1 MAIKMLAK
9 ASAHRLGQIAKRL
22 LMPIAACAALAL
34 CGPSRAAEK
43 IGIVFMHGEAGA
55 PGRVIVG
62 LTDALE
68 KAGYLVARPDMCW
81 SARRSYEAR
90 FTDCLSTV
98 DGAFVRLTNLGA
110 TAIVVGGFGL
120 GGNAAIAYGARH
132 PGLLGVIAVAPGHD
146 AGKIAT
152 RPDIA
157 DSIARARDLVA
168 AGKGDDQGDFADVN
182 IGPSGPYSAEIA
194 TTPAI
199 YLSFFGPDS
208 SANISDNVAKL
219 GAPLLWVAES
229 DDSGEDA
236 GQKDIF
242 ARAPANSLNRLV
254 TVGGGR
260 LGAPSAA
267 EGDVLAWLKEL
278 AAK

>member
-1 MAIKMLAK
+1 MRA
-9 ASAHRLGQIAKRL
+9 ASRRLGKIAKRL
-22 LMPIAACAALAL
+22 LLPIAACTLAL
-34 CGPSRAAEK
+34 CAPSRAAEK

-55 PGRVIVG
+55 PGRLIVG

-90 FTDCLSTV
+90 FSDCLSTV
-98 DGAFVRLTNLGA
+98 DGAIIRLTNLGA

-199 YLSFFGPDS
+199 FLSFFGPDS
-208 SANISDNVAKL
+208 SANVSDNVAKL
-219 GAPLLWVAES
+219 GEPLLWVTAS

-236 GQKDIF
+236 GQKDVF

-267 EGDVLAWLKEL
+267 KADVLAWLKEL

>member
-1 MAIKMLAK
+1 MRAA
-9 ASAHRLGQIAKRL
+9 ARGLGQIAKQL
-22 LMPIAACAALAL
+22 LLLIAACITPAFCA
-34 CGPSRAAEK
+34 PSCAAEK

-68 KAGYLVARPDMCW
+68 KAGYLVWRPDMCW

-90 FTDCLSTV
+90 FADCLSAV
-98 DGAFVRLTNLGA
+98 DDAIVRLTNLGA

-120 GGNAAIAYGARH
+120 GGNAAIAYGASH
-132 PGLLGVIAVAPGHD
+132 PGLLGVIAVEPGHD
-146 AGKIAT
+146 AEKIAT

-168 AGKGDDQGDFADVN
+168 AGKGADQGDFADVD
-182 IGPSGPYSAEIA
+182 IGPGGLYPAEIA

-199 YLSFFGPDS
+199 YLSFFGPAS
-208 SANISDNVAKL
+208 GASISDNVPRLK
-219 GAPLLWVAES
+219 APLLWVEGS
-229 DDSGEDA
+229 DEAGEDA
-236 GQKDIF
+236 GEKELF
-242 ARAPANSLNRLV
+242 ARAPANPLNRFV
-254 TVGGGR
+254 TVAGGR
-260 LGAPSAA
+260 LAAPSAA
-267 EGDVLAWLKEL
+267 KANVLAWLKDL

>member
-1 MAIKMLAK
+1 MRAGL
-9 ASAHRLGQIAKRL
+9 RRVGLIAKQL
-22 LMPIAACAALAL
+22 LLPIAACITLAL
-34 CGPSRAAEK
+34 CAPARAAEK
-43 IGIVFMHGEAGA
+43 IGIVFMHGEGGA

-68 KAGYLVARPDMCW
+68 KAGYLVSRPDMCW

-90 FTDCLSTV
+90 FADCLSTV
-98 DGAFVRLTNLGA
+98 DGSIVRLKNLGA
-110 TAIVVGGFGL
+110 TAFVVGGFGL
-120 GGNAAIAYGARH
+120 GGIAAIAYGAGH

-146 AGKIAT
+146 AGKLAT

-157 DSIARARDLVA
+157 ESIARARDLAA

-182 IGPSGPYSAEIA
+182 IGPSGLYPAEIA

-199 YLSFFGPDS
+199 YLSFFGPAS
-208 SANISDNVAKL
+208 EASLPDNVARLK
-219 GAPLLWVAES
+219 APLMWVAGS
-229 DDSGEDA
+229 DEA
-236 GQKDIF
+236 GDEAGDKELF
-242 ARAPANSLNRLV
+242 ARAPANSLSRFD
-254 TVGGGR
+254 TVAGGR

-267 EGDVLAWLKEL
+267 KADVLAWLKEL